1 MESGTFPRF
10 SIHTKRRAQSLVCDL
25 RDVGIHPRFMP
36 RARSFPRESPAA
48 HPQMIS
54 AQSSPTSLEDSAAE
68 STLLEL
74 ANQSRQQ
81 AGAPP
86 LHESKNLFAA
96 ARTHARL
103 MVKNQQLSHQFDG
116 ESSLMT
122 RLTEVGLQIDRAG
135 ENVAYNA
142 STEKAFAALMQSP
155 PHRRNLLDP
164 NFNTAGFAAFWSNGR
179 LYVVQDFAH
188 QSPSVVSTSAK

>member
-1 MESGTFPRF
+1 MLAFTLGLCL
-10 SIHTKRRAQSLVCDL
+10 AQEV
-25 RDVGIHPRFMP
+25 
-36 RARSFPRESPAA
+36 SPAN
-48 HPQMIS
+48 HSQPTPKTIS
-54 AQSSPTSLEDSAAE
+54 AQPSPTSLEDSAAE
-68 STLLEL
+68 GTLLEL

-86 LHESKNLFAA
+86 LRENKNLSEAA
-96 ARTHARL
+96 HTHARL
-103 MVKNQQLSHQFDG
+103 MVTKQQLSHQFDG

-122 RLTEVGLQIDRAG
+122 RFTEVGLRIDRAG

-142 STEKAFAALMQSP
+142 SAEKAFAALMQSP

-188 QSPSVVSTSAK
+188 QLANFVSPSAK